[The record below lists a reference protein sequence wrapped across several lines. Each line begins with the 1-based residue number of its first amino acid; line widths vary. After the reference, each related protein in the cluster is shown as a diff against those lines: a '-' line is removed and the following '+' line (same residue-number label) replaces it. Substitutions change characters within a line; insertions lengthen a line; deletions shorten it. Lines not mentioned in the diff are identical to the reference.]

1 MNKKNTFKQT
11 AALLFSLAIA
21 VGATGCNFF
30 PTDTEKDLA
39 QTVATVNVA
48 ETMKA
53 TDATTAAQVEE
64 LVKLMNDGNA
74 AQISKRELVAYYLS
88 VGYQYVDS
96 YGYTYE
102 DTFNM
107 LLDGLINREIMTQY
121 AISYYLKN
129 LDGVDAA
136 GCKAYVQE
144 EPSKATGKEK
154 ELLEAHPE
162 VLVFK
167 YFLTEGNKAGETKA
181 YDSAIYNL
189 KKSLNDSLDSLEAEF
204 IKTSSEEHNHA
215 EARTLPTNAGTEKSD
230 YYALPDDYGVYTG
243 RNTLDSCGEY
253 EKVEGSTSYSRKS
266 AYNSFLANLQRNGL
280 LQTSGK
286 VENHSDITKLDYYYV
301 QLGSS
306 LGQALINKYYED
318 VAEEVIDGLTA
329 EYVGAEY
336 EKRYQ
341 EDKRKYENNLSTFE
355 TAIDGLSDTSFVLYG
370 HEGYGFVYNILL
382 PFSTTQNI
390 KYSEAKARG
399 LTDDELFN
407 VRKELASDIKGKDL
421 RDTWFSMHDH
431 ANYSYVGE
439 DGKYYFFEGNFTN
452 ERKYEKLTQYAGS
465 YAFNGTVTEDKD
477 KDEYV
482 CEATEI
488 SIDQFLNEF
497 ETHINKVSGAT
508 ASGNVLSTYE
518 VGKYDTVY
526 TINEEVQY
534 DKFMYYQ
541 GKVDVGT
548 VNAADYFKADSTA
561 YKAVSAVNELMFAY
575 STDTGCLNKYM
586 GYSVSPY
593 GTNFVPEFEY
603 AAQEAVKGGVGTYTV
618 CATDYGWH
626 IVYCSFVYGAADAN
640 GDNYVY
646 GAYNHAEAVGETKV
660 EGSFSNLFYES
671 LKSSA
676 ASKYS
681 SEKESDVLNTYNVEG
696 SVTRYQ
702 ETYQDLL
709 DMDK

>member
-21 VGATGCNFF
+21 VSATGCDFF
-30 PTDTEKDLA
+30 PTDNEKDLA

-53 TDATTAAQVEE
+53 TDAATAAQVEE
-64 LVKLMNDGNA
+64 IVKLMNDGKD
-74 AQISKRELVAYYLS
+74 AQISKRELVSYYLS
-88 VGYQYVDS
+88 VGYQYVQS
-96 YGYTYE
+96 YGMSYE
-102 DTFNM
+102 ETFNM

-121 AISYYLKN
+121 AISYYLK
-129 LDGVDAA
+129 DGVSAA
-136 GCKAYVQE
+136 NCKAYVE
-144 EPSKATGKEK
+144 EETGKATGKDK

-167 YFLTEGNKAGETKA
+167 YFLSEGNKEGETKA
-181 YDSAIYNL
+181 YDSALYSL
-189 KKSLNDSLDSLEAEF
+189 KKSLNDTLDSLEAEF
-204 IKTSSEEHNHA
+204 IKTTAEEHEHDT
-215 EARTLPTNAGTEKSD
+215 ARTLPTNANTEKSD

-266 AYNSFLANLQRNGL
+266 AYNSFLASLQSNGL
-280 LQTSGK
+280 LQTGGK

-318 VAEEVIDGLTA
+318 VAEEVIDGLT
-329 EYVGAEY
+329 EDYVKAEY

-341 EDKRKYENNLSTFE
+341 EDKRKYENDLSAFE

-407 VRKELASDIKGKDL
+407 ERKKIATEITATDL
-421 RDTWFSMHDH
+421 RDTWFSTHDH
-431 ANYSYVGE
+431 ANYSYVGD
-439 DGKYYFFEGNFTN
+439 DGKYYFFEGNFNN

-465 YAFNGTVTEDKD
+465 YAFNGTVTEDKE
-477 KDEYV
+477 KDEYI
-482 CEATEI
+482 CKATEI
-488 SIDQFLNEF
+488 SIDEFLVEF
-497 ETHINKVSGAT
+497 KTHITNVSGASV
-508 ASGNVLSTYE
+508 SGNVVSAYGAGDYE
-518 VGKYDTVY
+518 TVY
-526 TINEEVQY
+526 TVDDEVKY
-534 DKFMYYQ
+534 DKFAYYE
-541 GKVDVGT
+541 GKVDLGT
-548 VNAADYFKADSTA
+548 VNAADYFKADTTA
-561 YKAVSAVNELMFAY
+561 YKALSAVNELMFAY
-575 STDTGCLNKYM
+575 STDTGCLNTYM

-593 GTNFVPEFEY
+593 GTSFVPEFEA
-603 AAQEAVKGGVGTYTV
+603 AAQKAVKGGVGSYVV
-618 CATDYGWH
+618 CLTDYGWH
-626 IVYCSFVYGAADAN
+626 IIYCSFAYNGVDAD
-640 GDNYVY
+640 GENYVY
-646 GAYNHAEAVGETKV
+646 GAYNHGEAVGDSKV

-671 LKSSA
+671 LKASA
-676 ASKYS
+676 ASNYS
-681 SEKESDVLNTYNVEG
+681 SEKESEVLKAYNVDG